1 MSKGKLFV
9 RKTIEGWKIERGPLP
24 AQPGAGAH
32 KDRRERRKRT
42 RGARLAVTLREWN
55 Q

>member
-1 MSKGKLFV
+1 MSRSRMFV
-9 RKTIEGWKIERGPLP
+9 KVEVQQWKVERGALP
-24 AQPGAGAH
+24 AQSGAGAH

-42 RGARLAVTLREWN
+42 RGARVAATLREWG